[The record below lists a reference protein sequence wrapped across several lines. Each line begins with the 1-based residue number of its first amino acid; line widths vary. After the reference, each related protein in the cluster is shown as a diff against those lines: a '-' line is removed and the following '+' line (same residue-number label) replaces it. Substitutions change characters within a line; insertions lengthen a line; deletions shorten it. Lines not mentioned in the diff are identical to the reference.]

1 MSDSRRQYR
10 ARAFAK
16 GLPATRT
23 LVAAALLTMDPNV
36 ARPTLASCFTFR
48 VRAKL
53 RVSVHR
59 LGLCPGKPSLPDERF
74 YFKSSPYHQLAG

>member
-1 MSDSRRQYR
+1 
-10 ARAFAK
+10 
-16 GLPATRT
+16 
-23 LVAAALLTMDPNV
+23 MDPNV